1 MDRHKLKSVRI
12 MTILHLVTKKP
23 DRLAEKIIAE
33 QKKTFEVTVIDLQE
47 NKEYDKIVDSIV
59 AADKVI
65 SW

>member
-1 MDRHKLKSVRI
+1 
-12 MTILHLVTKKP
+12 MTILHLLTKKP
-23 DRLAEKIIAE
+23 DSLLEKIIDE
-33 QKKTFEVTVIDLQE
+33 HKKMSEVTVIDLQE

>member
-1 MDRHKLKSVRI
+1 MN
-12 MTILHLVTKKP
+12 ILHLLTKKS
-23 DRLAEKIIAE
+23 DGLVEKIIE
-33 QKKTFEVTVIDLQE
+33 EHKKISEVAVIDLQE